1 MSIIDKLKGLFY
13 EEDNSNNSSS
23 ASKSTKENY
32 LENKNDALNLIC
44 GHLARYSYSS
54 DKNLEVLEMWVC
66 IPENESEV
74 FWADG
79 IFLKDLK
86 ARLHQEM
93 IEAIK
98 EIKLNT
104 ITSEELKTI
113 KAQDPQLK
121 PMVEQRLYY
130 KTYAKKKNVESER
143 KASIAWL
150 ACIGGQEN
158 IKNKVIKLE
167 PETKQTWNIGRS
179 EHPTVIDYN
188 DIIINDDCKDIS
200 RQQAA
205 IVIDDG
211 DYYVKCKEGG
221 CRNRGGRVTKI
232 IRSNGQQEE
241 LMTLSHRALSFL
253 KDGDVIQLSKSVY
266 LRFTYTEPEDLNKPS
281 ALQQVD
287 DSF

>member
-13 EEDNSNNSSS
+13 EEDNSNNSS

-104 ITSEELKTI
+104 ITSEELKTM
-113 KAQDPQLK
+113 KDQDSQLK
-121 PMVEQRLYY
+121 SMVEHRLYY
-130 KTYAKKKNVESER
+130 KTYAKKKKAEDVK
-143 KASIAWL
+143 KASVAWL
-150 ACIGGQEN
+150 VCIGGQEN

-179 EHPTVIDYN
+179 EHPTVIYHN

-211 DYYVKCKEGG
+211 NYYVKCKEGG

-241 LMTLSHRALSFL
+241 LMTLSHRALSYL

-266 LRFTYTEPEDLNKPS
+266 LRFTYTEPEDLDKPS

>member
-86 ARLHQEM
+86 TRLHQEM

-121 PMVEQRLYY
+121 PMVEHRLYY

-143 KASIAWL
+143 KASVAWL
-150 ACIGGQEN
+150 VCIGGQ
-158 IKNKVIKLE
+158 
-167 PETKQTWNIGRS
+167 
-179 EHPTVIDYN
+179 
-188 DIIINDDCKDIS
+188 
-200 RQQAA
+200 
-205 IVIDDG
+205 
-211 DYYVKCKEGG
+211 
-221 CRNRGGRVTKI
+221 
-232 IRSNGQQEE
+232 
-241 LMTLSHRALSFL
+241 
-253 KDGDVIQLSKSVY
+253 
-266 LRFTYTEPEDLNKPS
+266 
-281 ALQQVD
+281 
-287 DSF
+287 

>member
-13 EEDNSNNSSS
+13 EEDNSNNSSV
-23 ASKSTKENY
+23 SKSTKENY

-54 DKNLEVLEMWVC
+54 DKNLEVLEMWVV

-79 IFLKDLK
+79 NFLKDLK

-113 KAQDPQLK
+113 KAQDSQLK
-121 PMVEQRLYY
+121 AMVEHRLYY

-143 KASIAWL
+143 KASVAWL
-150 ACIGGQEN
+150 VCIGGQEN
-158 IKNKVIKLE
+158 VRNKVIKLE

-179 EHPTVIDYN
+179 EHPTVIDHN

-200 RQQAA
+200 RQQAT

-211 DYYVKCKEGG
+211 NYYVKCKEGG

-241 LMTLSHRALSFL
+241 LMTLSHRALSYL
-253 KDGDVIQLSKSVY
+253 KEGDVIQLSKSVY

>member
-13 EEDNSNNSSS
+13 EEDNSNNSS

-54 DKNLEVLEMWVC
+54 DKNLEVLEMWVV

-79 IFLKDLK
+79 NFLKDLK

-113 KAQDPQLK
+113 KAQDSQLK
-121 PMVEQRLYY
+121 AMVEHRLYY

-143 KASIAWL
+143 KASVAWL
-150 ACIGGQEN
+150 VCIGGQEN

-179 EHPTVIDYN
+179 EHPTVIYHN

-211 DYYVKCKEGG
+211 NYYVKCKEGG

-241 LMTLSHRALSFL
+241 LMTLSHRALSYL

-266 LRFTYTEPEDLNKPS
+266 LRFTYTEPEDLDKPS